1 MKRELFSLQDKVAL
15 IAGGAGDIGAACA
28 RAYAHYGARIIIFDR
43 DPGKIRERLDE
54 WKKEGIQAD
63 SYCGDITDEEF
74 LESMVK
80 EIAAIYG
87 RIENQCWSLPP
98 RSGGM

>member
-54 WKKEGIQAD
+54 WKKR
-63 SYCGDITDEEF
+63 GD
-74 LESMVK
+74 
-80 EIAAIYG
+80 
-87 RIENQCWSLPP
+87 
-98 RSGGM
+98 SGGQLLWRHHRRRVSGIHGKGDCRNLWSDRYCTE

>member
-1 MKRELFSLQDKVAL
+1 MQDKVAL

-43 DPGKIRERLDE
+43 DPGKIRERLGE

-63 SYCGDITDEEF
+63 SYCGDITDEGV

-80 EIAAIYG
+80 EIARLHKG
-87 RIENQCWSLPP
+87 RMEVESTPGVGSCFTFILP
-98 RSGGM
+98 R